1 MFNTAIWLACTDKTT
16 RSIIV
21 YFEWSPP
28 VPLKNYARSIDLESC
43 LLRLTKLT
51 PLSSSRVKFDPY
63 LNIYVLNDLPILY
76 FCILCII
83 VHLSLF
89 LSPDWLTFYHMIIP
103 SEIYIYFT
111 RFFIYFLFLSD
122 EGPTL
127 ETLDYILSVLAVH
140 TDLFIFRN
148 IYINF
153 VFLPYEVPFLDR

>member
-83 VHLSLF
+83 VHLLLF
-89 LSPDWLTFYHMIIP
+89 LSPDWLTFCHMII
-103 SEIYIYFT
+103 SYINSLV
-111 RFFIYFLFLSD
+111 FL
-122 EGPTL
+122 
-127 ETLDYILSVLAVH
+127 
-140 TDLFIFRN
+140 LFIFCFSLTKGQCSKR
-148 IYINF
+148 
-153 VFLPYEVPFLDR
+153 